1 VVQSREIKP
10 FQPPAEARMAERG
23 AAMKSQLKKVIVV
36 LAVWGL
42 IPAGF
47 ATWLIHR
54 GGLTHA

>member
-1 VVQSREIKP
+1 
-10 FQPPAEARMAERG
+10 
-23 AAMKSQLKKVIVV
+23 MKSQLKKVIVV